1 MNKKTLLT
9 CLLLFLISL
18 LIIYP
23 NLCLKAAQD
32 GLLLWFNKVLPSL
45 LPFMIFINLLVPL
58 DGLKKMITATDRF
71 TKHFWHLPG
80 YSFFAFLMGLL
91 GSYPMGAKTV
101 KTLYKEGKLSRS
113 DAELTLC
120 FSNNCGPLFIIA
132 TVGTAMFHSTKLGYF
147 LLFIHILSAV
157 LLSICLTRFYQ
168 VTPDHHLL
176 NETWK
181 EAPPFTTILNRGVMN
196 AMETILCVGGYII
209 LFSVLLALLTKTHLL
224 STLTLLLHLP
234 ASYSAWLTAL
244 IASLLEISNGSFV
257 LSTLQPT
264 NIFVIALASSCIS
277 FGGFCIFFQTLY
289 VLDDCLPTGKYLV
302 SKLIQAFFSF
312 ALTLISY
319 PVFLMYTQ
327 KTSLCFHWPYL
338 FVAILIFLIG
348 YFLLS
353 MIFTPKH
360 PSSAFLT

>member
-9 CLLLFLISL
+9 CLLLFLIAL

-58 DGLKKMITATDRF
+58 DGLKKMITAADRF
-71 TKHFWHLPG
+71 TKRIWRLPG

-101 KTLYKEGKLSRS
+101 KTLYKEGKLSQS

-132 TVGTAMFHSTKLGYF
+132 TVGTAMFHSTTLGYF
-147 LLFIHILSAV
+147 LLFVHILSA
-157 LLSICLTRFYQ
+157 LLMSICLTRFHQ
-168 VTPDHHLL
+168 TPPDQHLI
-176 NETWK
+176 NESRQDP
-181 EAPPFTTILNRGVMN
+181 PPFTTILNHGVMN
-196 AMETILCVGGYII
+196 AMDTILCVGGYII
-209 LFSVLLALLTKTHLL
+209 LFSVLLTLLTKTPLL
-224 STLTLLLHLP
+224 AAITSHLHLP
-234 ASYSAWLTAL
+234 DSFQAWLTAL

-264 NIFVIALASSCIS
+264 NIYVIALVSSCIN
-277 FGGFCIFFQTLY
+277 FGGLCIFCQTLY
-289 VLDDCLPTGKYLV
+289 VLDDCLPTGKYLL

-312 ALTLISY
+312 ALTLLSY
-319 PVFLMYTQ
+319 PFFIMYTQ
-327 KTSLCFHWPYL
+327 KTSLYFHWSYL
-338 FVAILIFLIG
+338 LIAILIFAIG
-348 YFLLS
+348 SLLLR
-353 MIFTPKH
+353 MIFTQKH
-360 PSSAFLT
+360 TYSIALT